1 MSGTTERTMR
11 DDEFMRRAEGY
22 RRELLA
28 HCYRMMGSLDD
39 AEDLVQE
46 TYLRAWRSYEG
57 FEERSSLRTWL
68 YRIATNACLNALQ
81 RSDRRA
87 VPVEL
92 SGLAGAESPAAG
104 VGWLQPLPDAL
115 VTPSS
120 ADPAAVAEVRDGVRL
135 ALIVGLQHLTP
146 GQRAVLILRD
156 VLAWPAAEVA
166 SALSLEVGAV
176 KSLLQR
182 ARARLAAVTPS
193 MDEVTLPPEHPRA
206 QELLSLY
213 MTAFETAD
221 ARAFEEA
228 LRADAVLEMP
238 AAAMWFAG
246 KVACV
251 SYLVDEVAR
260 TRGDWQKLPTV
271 ANGQPA
277 FGAYHRDG
285 SAFGLAVLTVTAAGI
300 ARVTVFGEP
309 GLLPRFGLPATL
321 PAAG

>member
-1 MSGTTERTMR
+1 MR
-11 DDEFMRRAEGY
+11 GGDEFMGRAEGY

-46 TYLRAWRSYEG
+46 TYLRAWRSYDG

-87 VPVEL
+87 VPV
-92 SGLAGAESPAAG
+92 GLGTGPGGGPESPAAG
-104 VGWLQPLPDAL
+104 VGWLQPLPDEL
-115 VTPSS
+115 VTPES
-120 ADPAAVAEVRDGVRL
+120 ADPAAVAVVRDGVRL

-166 SALSLEVGAV
+166 TALDLEVGAV

-182 ARARLAAVTPS
+182 ARARLREVTPS
-193 MDEVTLPPEHPRA
+193 MDDVLEPDHPRA
-206 QELLSLY
+206 QELLERY

-251 SYLVDEVAR
+251 EYLMSEVVGAP
-260 TRGDWQKLPTV
+260 GDWRKLPTV

-285 SAFGLAVLTVTAAGI
+285 SAFGLAVLTATPAGI
-300 ARVTVFGEP
+300 ARVTVFAGAD
-309 GLLPRFGLPATL
+309 LLPRFGLPASL
-321 PAAG
+321 A

>member
-1 MSGTTERTMR
+1 MG
-11 DDEFMRRAEGY
+11 DDEFMRRAESY

-46 TYLRAWRSYEG
+46 TYLRAWRSYDR

-87 VPVEL
+87 VPADL
-92 SGLAGAESPAAG
+92 SGSESPASA

-115 VTPSS
+115 VTPES
-120 ADPAAVAEVRDGVRL
+120 ADPAAVAVLRDGVRL
-135 ALIVGLQHLTP
+135 ALIVGLQYLTP
-146 GQRAVLILRD
+146 RQRAVLILRD

-166 SALSLEVGAV
+166 SALSVEVGAV

-182 ARARLAAVTPS
+182 ARGRLREVMPS
-193 MDEVTLPPEHPRA
+193 MDDVLEPEHPRA
-206 QELLSLY
+206 RELLDQY
-213 MTAFETAD
+213 MTAFATAD
-221 ARAFEEA
+221 RRLFEQA
-228 LRADAVLEMP
+228 LRADAVLESP
-238 AAAMWFAG
+238 AGAVWFSG

-251 SYLVDEVAR
+251 EYLMSEVVGAA
-260 TRGDWQKLPTV
+260 GDWHKLPTV

-285 SAFGLAVLTVTAAGI
+285 SSFGMAVLTVTSAGI
-300 ARVTVFGEP
+300 SRVTVFAGA
-309 GLLPRFGLPATL
+309 GLLSRFGLPESL
-321 PAAG
+321 P

>member
-1 MSGTTERTMR
+1 MDDDFVRRTER
-11 DDEFMRRAEGY
+11 Y

-46 TYLRAWRSYEG
+46 TYLRAWRSYDG

-87 VPVEL
+87 VPVDMGGGP
-92 SGLAGAESPAAG
+92 STAAG

-120 ADPAAVAEVRDGVRL
+120 DDPAAVAEVRDGVRL
-135 ALIVGLQHLTP
+135 ALIVGLQYLTP

-166 SALSLEVGAV
+166 GALSLEVGAV

-193 MDEVTLPPEHPRA
+193 LDEPVLEPSHPRA

-221 ARAFEEA
+221 ARLFEEA

-251 SYLVDEVAR
+251 EYLMSEVVGGA
-260 TRGDWQKLPTV
+260 GDWRKVPTV

-277 FGAYHRDG
+277 FGAYLRDG
-285 SAFGLAVLTVTAAGI
+285 SAFGLAVLTVTQAGI
-300 ARVTVFGEP
+300 ARVTVFAGD
-309 GLLPRFGLPATL
+309 GLLGRFGLPATL